1 MTDRRELD
9 GLRAVVEAVREW
21 VRRNELAEE
30 AEEAGELCGDG
41 TLDVGGGIRRD
52 VSEWLM
58 EAWHAMDAALKAAPQ
73 TVAADALS
81 CLLALRWWASCR
93 ERLAADDSPVVR
105 DELYDAERYMRDL
118 ARAME
123 GE

>member
-1 MTDRRELD
+1 MTDQREIE
-9 GLRAVVEAVREW
+9 GLRVVVESVREW
-21 VRRNELAEE
+21 VRRNERAEE

-41 TLDVGGGIRRD
+41 TLDVGGGVRRD
-52 VSEWLM
+52 VDEWRY
-58 EAWHAMDAALKAAPQ
+58 EAWHAMDAALKASPR
-73 TVAADALS
+73 TVASDALS

-105 DELYDAERYMRDL
+105 DELCDAERYMRDL